1 MKTKCM
7 DCKYKHLCKY
17 VDGMISLEM
26 ALEKFTPTITAPFLF
41 TLDCSLYQKEVSNP
55 RAVSQKQVGNPRA
68 VNSGL

>member
-17 VDGMISLEM
+17 VDDMTSLKV
-26 ALEKFTPTITAPFLF
+26 ALEKFTPTITTPFLF

-55 RAVSQKQVGNPRA
+55 RAVSQKQVSDPR
-68 VNSGL
+68 VVSSGL